1 MPPAA
6 VSTAILAFAKE
17 AAQITELDDIDEL
30 VRVYRPRVLRYVSFA
45 INDMDAAESITQDC
59 FLKAYNG
66 RASFRGDCAVS
77 TWLISI
83 ASNLVRDYTRTQKF
97 KFWRNVRN
105 TAVDVTEMA
114 QVIASQESSAERGML
129 AKEQV
134 ARVQSALVDLSP
146 RQRSVFVMRFM
157 EEMDLD
163 EIAQAT
169 HMPVA
174 TVKTHLHR
182 AVIAIRTRLKEG
194 GTR

>member
-6 VSTAILAFAKE
+6 ANTAILAFAKE
-17 AAQITELDDIDEL
+17 AARVTELDDIEQL
-30 VRVYRPRVLRYVSFA
+30 VQKYRPRVLRYVAFS

-59 FLKAYNG
+59 FLKAYNS
-66 RASFRGDCAVS
+66 RAGFRGDCAVS

-105 TAVDVTEMA
+105 TASDVTEMA
-114 QVIASQESSAERGML
+114 QQIASKETSAERGML

-134 ARVQSALVDLSP
+134 KLVHHAIEKLSV

-163 EIAQAT
+163 EISKAT
-169 HMPVA
+169 QMPIS

-182 AVIAIRTRLKEG
+182 AVVSIRAQLKQG